1 MMRKTTL
8 LLLGLALLL
17 AGCGGAGSGAGE
29 GTGSPDGDWV
39 LVDGTGPDGA
49 IPIVEGS
56 PPALSIDGDEWGG
69 SICNHYG
76 STVRRDGDQVTIGDV
91 ARTEMACLDEGL
103 MASEDAYLAAYV
115 QVERFALDGAQLR
128 LAGPDLELRYDPVA
142 PEPDAALE
150 GTAWRLDALVE
161 GADPDSAV
169 SSVLGDATLELESG
183 QLGGHSGCNGFG
195 GGYEVDGNRLLVGD
209 IESTLIGCD
218 EALAA
223 QEAHIVGVLQ
233 ADPTFR
239 IEGASLELTD
249 DDGHGLIYRAD

>member
-1 MMRKTTL
+1 MMRELT

-17 AGCGGAGSGAGE
+17 AGCGSAGSGAGE
-29 GTGSPDGDWV
+29 ATGSPDGDWV
-39 LVDGTGPDGA
+39 LVEGTGPDGA

-56 PPALSIDGDEWGG
+56 PPSLSIDGDEWGG

-91 ARTEMACLDEGL
+91 ARTEMACLEEGL
-103 MASEDAYLAAYV
+103 MASEDAYLASYV
-115 QVERFALDGAQLR
+115 QVERMVLDGDQL
-128 LAGPDLELRYDPVA
+128 LLTGPAIELRYDPVA

-150 GTAWRLDALVE
+150 GTAWRLDAIVE
-161 GADPDSAV
+161 GRDPDSAV
-169 SSVLGDATLELESG
+169 SSVLGDASLEFEG
-183 QLGGHSGCNGFG
+183 GRLGGHSGCNSFG
-195 GGYEVDGNRLLVGD
+195 GGYEIDGNRLVVGD

-233 ADPTFR
+233 AEPAFR
-239 IEGASLELTD
+239 IEGASLQLTG
-249 DDGHGLIYRAD
+249 DDGRGLIYRAD